1 METKTPD
8 ILKNNSLK
16 SLILSLNIKKEQE
29 SFLLDKIPQMD
40 EDERISL
47 LKTLTDVYLL
57 NIEEKESSERL
68 KKLWKN

>member
-47 LKTLTDVYLL
+47 LKTLTEVYLL

-68 KKLWKN
+68 KKLWRN

>member
-57 NIEEKESSERL
+57 NIEEKKSSERL
-68 KKLWKN
+68 KKLWKS

>member
-1 METKTPD
+1 METKIPD

-47 LKTLTDVYLL
+47 LKTLTDVYFL

>member
-40 EDERISL
+40 EDERIFL

>member
-57 NIEEKESSERL
+57 NIEEKGSSERL

>member
-1 METKTPD
+1 METKIPD

-16 SLILSLNIKKEQE
+16 SLVLSLNIKKEQE
-29 SFLLDKIPQMD
+29 TFLLDKIPQLD
-40 EDERISL
+40 EDERIAL

-68 KKLWKN
+68 KKLWRN

>member
-29 SFLLDKIPQMD
+29 YFLLDKIPQMD

>member
-16 SLILSLNIKKEQE
+16 SLVLSLGIKKEQE
-29 SFLLDKIPQMD
+29 SFLLEKIPQLD
-40 EDERISL
+40 EDERIAL

-57 NIEEKESSERL
+57 NMEEKESAERL
-68 KKLWKN
+68 KKLWRN

>member
-16 SLILSLNIKKEQE
+16 SLVLSLNIKKEQE
-29 SFLLDKIPQMD
+29 TFLLDKIPQLD
-40 EDERISL
+40 EDERIAL

-57 NIEEKESSERL
+57 NIEEKESAERL
-68 KKLWKN
+68 KKLWRN

>member
-16 SLILSLNIKKEQE
+16 SLVLSLGIKKEQE
-29 SFLLDKIPQMD
+29 SFLLEKIPQLD
-40 EDERISL
+40 EEERIAL

-57 NIEEKESSERL
+57 NMEEKESAERL
-68 KKLWKN
+68 KKLWRN

>member
-29 SFLLDKIPQMD
+29 YFLLDKIPQMD
-40 EDERISL
+40 EEERISL